1 MSNQMNP
8 NLRGAVD
15 LGALMAAKEAKAA
28 SEAAKAAA
36 PAGIILDVTEAS
48 FDADV
53 MQKSQTTPVVVD
65 FWATWCAPCR
75 QLSPILEKLTAEYG
89 GRIVLAK
96 VDSDANQRLSQAFQ
110 VQSIPSVFLVIQGQ
124 VQPLFQGALPES
136 QVRQVFEQILKV
148 AEQMGLSAAPM
159 PSAADATDATSD
171 ATTPQIDPRFDKA
184 YTAMESQ
191 DWPTAIAEFED
202 LLAKNPADGEAKAGL
217 IQAKIMQRTVGKD
230 FQEVLASPIAGI
242 EDRILHADMLLL
254 LGEFEKSFNMLIAE
268 IPTADADTKNV
279 LKEQVLD
286 YFTVL
291 GDTEEVRTARRKLT
305 NALF

>member
-8 NLRGAVD
+8 NLRGAID
-15 LGALMAAKEAKAA
+15 LGALMAAKEAKIA
-28 SEAAKAAA
+28 SEAAKATA
-36 PAGIILDVTEAS
+36 PAGSIMDVTEAS
-48 FDADV
+48 FDIDV

-89 GRIVLAK
+89 GRIALAK
-96 VDSDANQRLSQAFQ
+96 IDSDANQRLSQAFQ

-148 AEQMGLSAAPM
+148 AEQMGLTAAADEETSAAE
-159 PSAADATDATSD
+159 PSAA
-171 ATTPQIDPRFDKA
+171 PQIDPRFDKA

-191 DWPTAIAEFED
+191 DWPTAITEFED
-202 LLAKNPADGEAKAGL
+202 LLAKNPADAEAKAGL

-230 FQEVLASPIAGI
+230 FQEVLASSIAGI

-254 LGEFEKSFNMLIAE
+254 LGEFEKCFNLLIAE
-268 IPTADADTKNV
+268 IPAADSDTKNI

>member
-8 NLRGAVD
+8 NLRGAID
-15 LGALMAAKEAKAA
+15 LGALMAAKEAKIA
-28 SEAAKAAA
+28 SEAAKATA
-36 PAGIILDVTEAS
+36 PAGSIMDVTEAS
-48 FDADV
+48 FDIDV

-89 GRIVLAK
+89 GRIALAK
-96 VDSDANQRLSQAFQ
+96 IDSDANQRLSQAFQ

-148 AEQMGLSAAPM
+148 AEQMGLTAGEDEETSAAE
-159 PSAADATDATSD
+159 PSAA
-171 ATTPQIDPRFDKA
+171 PQIDPRFDKA

-191 DWPTAIAEFED
+191 DWPTAITEFED
-202 LLAKNPADGEAKAGL
+202 LLAKNPADAEAKAGL

-230 FQEVLASPIAGI
+230 FQEVLASPIVGI

-254 LGEFEKSFNMLIAE
+254 LGEFEKSFNLLIAE
-268 IPTADADTKNV
+268 IPAADSETKNI